1 LIILLYYSDKTITL
15 DGTFTRYSRNT
26 DKIYNVLYKGQTPF
40 IAPRAMNWR
49 IKVKKKVEFIA
60 DFACAAV
67 ETIETVSELVAF
79 ICYGT

>member
-1 LIILLYYSDKTITL
+1 
-15 DGTFTRYSRNT
+15 
-26 DKIYNVLYKGQTPF
+26 
-40 IAPRAMNWR
+40 MNWR